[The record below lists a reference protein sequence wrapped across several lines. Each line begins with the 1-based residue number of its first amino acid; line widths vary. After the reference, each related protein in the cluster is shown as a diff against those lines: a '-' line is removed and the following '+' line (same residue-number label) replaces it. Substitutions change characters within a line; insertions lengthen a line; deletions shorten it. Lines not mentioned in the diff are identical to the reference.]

1 MNLIN
6 LGSNNSIANQFLAQV
21 RDKEIQADRMRFRTN
36 MERLGEIMA
45 YEISK
50 KLKYGPRSFET
61 PLKGTMINQL
71 KSQPVLITV
80 LRAGLPYFQ
89 GFLNYFD
96 DADAG
101 FIGAYRKENAEEI
114 KINLDYLAAPGL
126 DGREVILVDPMLA
139 TGKSFIRSVNE
150 LLTHGVPEHIHI
162 ASLIASPEGIEYIKE
177 NLKLSFTIWTFSVDE
192 KLDTRFYIVPGLGD
206 AGDLSFGEKL

>member
-1 MNLIN
+1 MSLIN
-6 LGSNNSIANQFLAQV
+6 LGSSDSIANQFLAQV

-50 KLKYGPRSFET
+50 KLKFEPRYFET
-61 PLKGTMINQL
+61 PLKNTTINRL

-96 DADAG
+96 DADSG
-101 FIGAYRKENAEEI
+101 FIGAYRKENNEEVT
-114 KINLDYLAAPGL
+114 INLDYLAAPATE
-126 DGREVILVDPMLA
+126 GREVILVDPMLA

-150 LLTHGVPEHIHI
+150 LLGHGTPKHIHI
-162 ASLIASPEGIEYIKE
+162 ASLIASPEGIEFIQN
-177 NLKLSFTIWTFSVDE
+177 NLKLPFTIWTFSIDE
-192 KLDTRFYIVPGLGD
+192 KLDSRFYIVPGLGD
-206 AGDLSFGEKL
+206 AGDLSYGEKL

>member
-21 RDKEIQADRMRFRTN
+21 RDQEIQADRMRFRTN

-50 KLKYGPRSFET
+50 KLKYEPRSFET
-61 PLKGTMINQL
+61 PLKAIRINQL

-126 DGREVILVDPMLA
+126 DDREVILIDPMLA

-177 NLKLSFTIWTFSVDE
+177 NLKLPFTIWTFSVDE